1 MNEIPTV
8 AQRMNGMGPA
18 KGTGINKKFI
28 KQNLFN
34 KSNQQG
40 QARSQQKAN
49 PIPYRVPGQP
59 AQPLAAPQ
67 QGQAP
72 VSPLVNQLKP
82 RIGTLNPNSGTAGQA
97 QNAILRPGYNDN
109 PYYYK
114 PVMPDFSSIDPN
126 DPDEIRYQQ
135 NIKAQQEAGKN
146 GAPVQAIA
154 YSSKAR
160 NDIIDK
166 TRETNRLGQERMTA
180 ARKADPRSRDMV
192 NYAAVNR

>member
-1 MNEIPTV
+1 MATNEIPSV

-18 KGTGINKKFI
+18 KGTGINKKSI

-67 QGQAP
+67 QGQP
-72 VSPLVNQLKP
+72 PTSPLVVQLGSP
-82 RIGTLNPNSGTAGQA
+82 QQGQA
-97 QNAILRPGYNDN
+97 RNAILDPRDNSN

-114 PVMPDFSSIDPN
+114 PVMPDFSSINPN

-146 GAPVQAIA
+146 GGKVNAIA

-160 NDIIDK
+160 NDIMEK
-166 TRETNRLGQERMTA
+166 TREINRLGQEKMTA
-180 ARKADPRSRDMV
+180 ARKADPRSKDMV
-192 NYAAVNR
+192 NYAAANR

>member
-1 MNEIPTV
+1 MPINEIATV
-8 AQRMNGMGPA
+8 AQRMNNTGPA
-18 KGTGINKKFI
+18 KGTGITKSSI

-49 PIPYRVPGQP
+49 SIPYRVPGQP
-59 AQPLAAPQ
+59 AQPSAAPQ
-67 QGQAP
+67 QGLP
-72 VSPLVNQLKP
+72 PTSPLANQLGSP
-82 RIGTLNPNSGTAGQA
+82 QQGQA
-97 QNAILRPGYNDN
+97 RNAILEPRDNYN

-114 PVMPDFSSIDPN
+114 PVMPDFSSINPN

-146 GAPVQAIA
+146 GGMVNAIA

-160 NDIIDK
+160 NDIMDK
-166 TRETNRLGQERMTA
+166 TREINRLGQERMTA
-180 ARKADPRSRDMV
+180 ARKADPRSRDI
-192 NYAAVNR
+192 VNR

>member
-1 MNEIPTV
+1 MATNEIATV
-8 AQRMNGMGPA
+8 AQRMNNAGPT
-18 KGTGINKKFI
+18 KGTGITKSSI

-49 PIPYRVPGQP
+49 PIPYMVPGQP
-59 AQPLAAPQ
+59 AQSSAAPQ

-72 VSPLVNQLKP
+72 VSPLANQLGSP
-82 RIGTLNPNSGTAGQA
+82 QQGQA
-97 QNAILRPGYNDN
+97 RNAILDPRDNYN

-114 PVMPDFSSIDPN
+114 PVKPDFSSIDPN

-135 NIKAQQEAGKN
+135 NIKAKQEAGKN

-154 YSSKAR
+154 YSTKAR
-160 NDIIDK
+160 KDIMDK
-166 TRETNRLGQERMTA
+166 TAEINRLGQERMTA
-180 ARKADPRSRDMV
+180 ARKADPRSNDIVYR
-192 NYAAVNR
+192 